1 MSIEIIFVCLFTAV
15 LHFVGTVVYAVRI
28 VGLRTRK
35 FSVAY
40 IFFNFFS
47 ILARIATSLQAPLL
61 AKYVEKKIITGQ
73 HQSLAVFYIIILF
86 AAFGAFTGG
95 FAIPSFQRFAGLA
108 VDSFYYRR
116 SVIKVLLRLF
126 GGNLLK
132 HIKNSITKPV
142 SENYTR
148 LFNWHGV
155 PSRIMFINMIVSAF
169 STISVLCCLYAGYL
183 HPELRS
189 TTTAFTGF
197 TTGMALVLSLLF
209 VDPQIALLSDEVFA
223 GNNTEA
229 QFRRFITVV
238 VFTKFM
244 GTLLS
249 LLLLVPMAYI
259 IVWLATAI

>member
-1 MSIEIIFVCLFTAV
+1 MNIEIIFVCLFTAIM
-15 LHFVGTVVYAVRI
+15 HFVSTVIYSVRI

-40 IFFNFFS
+40 IFFNFFN

-61 AKYVEKKIITGQ
+61 AKYVEKKIISGE
-73 HQSLAVFYIIILF
+73 HQSLAVFFIIILF
-86 AAFGAFTGG
+86 AALGAFVGG
-95 FAIPSFQRFAGLA
+95 FSIPSFQRFGGLA
-108 VDSFYYRR
+108 IDSFYYRK
-116 SVIKVLLRLF
+116 SVIKVLLRVF
-126 GGNLLK
+126 S
-132 HIKNSITKPV
+132 KNFFKKVKGSITKPAA
-142 SENYTR
+142 ENYTR
-148 LFNWHGV
+148 LFNWHGI
-155 PSRIMFINMIVSAF
+155 PTQMMFINIIVNAF

-229 QFRRFITVV
+229 QFRRYITVV

-244 GTLLS
+244 GTLVS
-249 LLLLVPMAYI
+249 LFLLIPMAYV
-259 IVWLATAI
+259 IVWLATII

>member
-1 MSIEIIFVCLFTAV
+1 MEILFVCLFTSI

-28 VGLRTRK
+28 VGLRTKK

-40 IFFNFFS
+40 IFFNFFN
-47 ILARIATSLQAPLL
+47 IFARVATSLQAPLL
-61 AKYVEKKIITGQ
+61 AKYVEKKIISGQ

-86 AAFGAFTGG
+86 AALGSFMGG

-126 GGNLLK
+126 GGNLFK
-132 HIKNSITKPV
+132 HIKKSITKPGA
-142 SENYTR
+142 ENYTR
-148 LFNWHGV
+148 LFNWHGI
-155 PSRIMFINMIVSAF
+155 PSKVMFINVIVSAF
-169 STISVLCCLYAGYL
+169 STITVLCCLYAGYL

-209 VDPQIALLSDEVFA
+209 VEPQIALLSDEVVA
-223 GNNTEA
+223 GNNTEG
-229 QFRRFITVV
+229 QFRRFVTVV
-238 VFTKFM
+238 VFTRFT

-249 LLLLVPMAYI
+249 LLLLVPMAYV
-259 IVWLATAI
+259 IVWLAKVI